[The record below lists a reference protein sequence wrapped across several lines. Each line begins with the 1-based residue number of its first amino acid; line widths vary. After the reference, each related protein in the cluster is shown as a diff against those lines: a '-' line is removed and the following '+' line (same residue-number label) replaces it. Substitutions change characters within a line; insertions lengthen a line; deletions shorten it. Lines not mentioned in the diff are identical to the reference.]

1 MHFMKYQLQDYYL
14 KVFLRLETWIR
25 IRTKKIKLNL
35 HGSQNSNDEMIRNIN
50 IVCSD
55 LTRNGHKLTS
65 MDILNKALENL
76 ISDSNANMKQTSSTV
91 TSSREKSTEKI
102 IVTTPSAVDNLMRIT
117 SNHSNL
123 CDDSLRMV
131 VENQNGYSMEYD
143 IRCEQCKFSSSWVSS
158 PVLPDGKELVNL
170 D

>member
-1 MHFMKYQLQDYYL
+1 MKYQLHDYYL

-25 IRTKKIKLNL
+25 IRAKNHKLNL
-35 HGSQNSNDEMIRNIN
+35 NGSQNSYDEMIRNIN
-50 IVCSD
+50 IVRSD
-55 LTRNGHKLTS
+55 LTRKGHKLTTN
-65 MDILNKALENL
+65 DILNKALENR

-91 TSSREKSTEKI
+91 TSREKSTEKI
-102 IVTTPSAVDNLMRIT
+102 IITTPSAVDNLVRIT

-131 VENQNGYSMEYD
+131 VENQNGNSIEYEGIEYD

-158 PVLPDGKELVNL
+158 PVLPDGQNL
-170 D
+170 